1 MRSLRIALFAA
12 LAAQAAGAQVMTL
25 REPRLADQ
33 FIYSINGFGAF
44 PVGEFRQHE
53 RIGGGLGL
61 ALGFQPWRRQPL
73 VLRGEFGGM
82 IYDRFNQNYDDEVC
96 DQFGDNCTTETFFY
110 DTHSHYMSFLQA
122 GPEFMAT
129 DGAWRPYGF
138 AVAGV
143 TFFNST
149 ARFGPANSSSSSP
162 KSLFSSQ
169 NVSSAYAIGVR
180 RMSQNGGREGG
191 LDLAVRVTR
200 NAKARFLTKEG
211 VFRRSDGSY
220 DVSPRSGAATVLS
233 IHVGFTAGPFV
244 NWNER

>member
-1 MRSLRIALFAA
+1 MRPLRIALFAT
-12 LAAQAAGAQVMTL
+12 LTAQSVGAQIIGL

-33 FIYSINGFGAF
+33 FIFSMSAFGAF

-53 RIGGGLGL
+53 RIGGGLDL

-73 VLRGEFGGM
+73 VLRAELGGM

-129 DGAWRPYGF
+129 DGTWRPYGF
-138 AVAGV
+138 ALAGV

-149 ARFGPANSSSSSP
+149 ARFGHANSSASSP
-162 KSLFSSQ
+162 RSLFSSQ
-169 NVSSAYAIGVR
+169 NVSSAYAVGVR
-180 RMSQNGGREGG
+180 HVGRNGGREGG
-191 LDLAVRVTR
+191 FDFAVRVTR

-211 VFRRSDGSY
+211 VFRRPDGSY

-233 IHVGFTAGPFV
+233 FHVGFNAGPFV
-244 NWNER
+244 TWNER